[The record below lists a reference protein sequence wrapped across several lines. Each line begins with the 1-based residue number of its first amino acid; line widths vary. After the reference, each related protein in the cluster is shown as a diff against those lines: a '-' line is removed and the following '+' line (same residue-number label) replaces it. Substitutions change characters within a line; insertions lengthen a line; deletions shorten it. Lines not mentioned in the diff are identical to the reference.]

1 VVVVPSFWT
10 ADHVR
15 GRVVVG
21 VKSRA
26 NLHELL
32 SQAFAEAAAR
42 HAVLTVVTAWEVADP
57 YFDRIEFRTH
67 ADEWERNG
75 KELVFEAAADWRTA
89 YPDVPLE
96 VKVVHGSPAK
106 VLLEASESADVLVVS
121 RRRFA
126 FPPYGHLGG
135 VGHSLLRLSDIPVH
149 VVPYATETEEDEDL
163 VLEEAG
169 APLK

>member
-1 VVVVPSFWT
+1 
-10 ADHVR
+10 
-15 GRVVVG
+15 
-21 VKSRA
+21 
-26 NLHELL
+26 
-32 SQAFAEAAAR
+32 
-42 HAVLTVVTAWEVADP
+42 VLTVVTAWELADP
-57 YFDRIEFRTH
+57 YFDRIELRTH

-75 KELVFEAAADWRTA
+75 TELVADVAADWQTA

-106 VLLEASESADVLVVS
+106 VLLAASEDGDLLVVS
-121 RRRFA
+121 RRRLA

-135 VGHSLLRLSDIPVH
+135 VGHSLLRLSDVPVH
-149 VVPYATETEEDEDL
+149 VVPYVDDHADTKEL